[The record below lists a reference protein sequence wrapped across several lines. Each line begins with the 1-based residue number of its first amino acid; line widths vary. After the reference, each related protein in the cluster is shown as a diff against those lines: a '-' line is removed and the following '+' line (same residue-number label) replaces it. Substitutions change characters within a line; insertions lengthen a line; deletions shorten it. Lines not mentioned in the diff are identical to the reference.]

1 MKFEISWI
9 LHISSYIIIYP
20 SDIIPDLPMFSLKIP
35 GLHPPSPPLV
45 ASCDVR
51 RRPPGIP
58 SPSPGGKSWR
68 YLGENIGDMLKFIY
82 ITYTIYTIYYI
93 YYYIYYIYIYVCMYI
108 ELYMDVIVYIYIYA
122 VGNMF
127 RGCCVCIDTYVYMYV
142 LGIYPTITRISWE
155 IMRCTVRF
163 NTNSI

>member
-1 MKFEISWI
+1 MYISMIPDMYIYIYIYIMKFEISWI

-93 YYYIYYIYIYVCMYI
+93 YYIYITYIYVCMYI
-108 ELYMDVIVYIYIYA
+108 ELYMDVIVYIYI
-122 VGNMF
+122 
-127 RGCCVCIDTYVYMYV
+127 CCWEYV
-142 LGIYPTITRISWE
+142 
-155 IMRCTVRF
+155 
-163 NTNSI
+163 